1 MILQFLD
8 LFHCCTTCGQ
18 LILLVVYNFQMNYWN
33 LGTCNIAKKS
43 QSAINKE
50 KMMIN
55 CELEDWPPART
66 LTHCH
71 YCGFW
76 TFPLQWGII
85 IIIIIKWAHFQFWLQ
100 IKWFWLMPSV
110 YFQHHSL
117 MGPSRAAVHVGGGV
131 TKSED
136 TFLKLC
142 YISDVTEF
150 KLRYFNFKH
159 HLFPALTN
167 PWQFPDVVVH
177 C

>member
-1 MILQFLD
+1 MLDEPGTEWCSLLWTLTNMRSSKMILQFLD
-8 LFHCCTTCGQ
+8 LFHCCTTCVQ
-18 LILLVVYNFQMNYWN
+18 LILLVVYNFQMHYWN

-85 IIIIIKWAHFQFWLQ
+85 IIIIKWAHFQFWLQ

-117 MGPSRAAVHVGGGV
+117 MGPSRAAVHVGGVWPRVKIHFLSYV
-131 TKSED
+131 T
-136 TFLKLC
+136 
-142 YISDVTEF
+142 
-150 KLRYFNFKH
+150 
-159 HLFPALTN
+159 
-167 PWQFPDVVVH
+167 
-177 C
+177 